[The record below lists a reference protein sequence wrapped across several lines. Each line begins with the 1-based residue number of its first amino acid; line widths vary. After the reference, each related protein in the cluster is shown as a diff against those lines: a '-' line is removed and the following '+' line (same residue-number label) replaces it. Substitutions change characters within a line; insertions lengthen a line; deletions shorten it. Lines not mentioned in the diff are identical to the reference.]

1 MPNQDILVINQVIGH
16 LLTAVDEQCF
26 ERTENIIKPEY
37 IGYPFL
43 ADLVDIE
50 LQLNREGK
58 NVDPTTLYSEFMAG
72 NQQTYMDRLRHAHSF
87 FEEYESM
94 SIHASDED
102 ILARVSSYIATCTVG
117 IPAGAFLESLL
128 CKIRQ
133 SYISRERR
141 KTATEYLNYIERN
154 PSDYEATEKFRTDIQ
169 KFHDLAT
176 GIPWKKLRID
186 LSALKLQPEIPP
198 LILRKDIGI
207 IYPQDVHMVTG
218 NSGVCKSLFVFYM
231 AASALNDGLDAD
243 RTLGMYAGKAGLRVG
258 YIDTE
263 LNTDTIKRR
272 LAAWENAGGDTI
284 YDSERLVYISI
295 RRFTKE
301 ERRQLVFN
309 FIRNSG
315 CDIIIVDGLR
325 DLCDD
330 FNDAREA
337 GNLADS
343 FKRVAEVMNVAIIV
357 TSHTTKGTDY
367 SRGHL
372 GSQFHNEVAL
382 AMLLKTDKDNKDI
395 VEVIFDKTRN
405 NSSKNFRFFKD
416 QSKQRLC
423 LLSDIL
429 ENPDLSKSQKNAL
442 DVFHK
447 HLITNREYTRSEIEK
462 ILIDSDVNPNTVK
475 KYLQQAKGVTLLINP
490 QSGKYYLPPEK
501 PEIDTAIGDDDDL
514 PD

>member
-43 ADLVDIE
+43 ADLIGTE
-50 LQLNREGK
+50 LQLHREGK
-58 NVDPTTLYSEFMAG
+58 NVDLTTLYSEFMAG
-72 NQQTYMDRLRHAHSF
+72 NKQTYMDRLRHARSF
-87 FEEYESM
+87 FEEYESLP
-94 SIHASDED
+94 IHASDED
-102 ILARVSSYIATCTVG
+102 ILAKVLSYIATCTVG

-128 CKIRQ
+128 CKIREN
-133 SYISRERR
+133 YINRERR
-141 KTATEYLNYIERN
+141 KTATEYLDYIARN
-154 PSDYEATEKFRTDIQ
+154 PSDYEATEKFRTDLQ
-169 KFHDLAT
+169 KFQDLAT
-176 GIPWKKLRID
+176 GIPWKKLQID
-186 LSALKLQPEIPP
+186 LAALKFQPEIPP

-207 IYPQDVHMVTG
+207 IYLQDVHMVTG
-218 NSGVCKSLFVFYM
+218 DSGVGKSIFVFHI
-231 AASALNDGLDAD
+231 AAAALNDGLDAE

-258 YIDTE
+258 YVDTE
-263 LNTDTIKRR
+263 LNTGTIKRR
-272 LAAWENAGGDTI
+272 LPAWENACGDTI
-284 YDSERLVYISI
+284 YNSERLVYISI
-295 RRFTKE
+295 RQFTKA
-301 ERRQLVFN
+301 ERRQSVFN

-315 CDIIIVDGLR
+315 CNIIIVDGLR

-372 GSQFHNEVAL
+372 GSQFRDEVAL
-382 AMLLKTDKDNKDI
+382 AMLLKTDKERKEI
-395 VEVIFDKTRN
+395 VDVIFDKTRN
-405 NSSKNFRFFKD
+405 YSSEGFRFFKD

-423 LLSDIL
+423 FISDIL
-429 ENPDLSKSQKNAL
+429 ENSNLSESQKNAL
-442 DVFHK
+442 AIFRKYLTPNH
-447 HLITNREYTRSEIEK
+447 EYTYSEIK
-462 ILIDSDVNPNTVK
+462 IKLIDSDVNENTVK
-475 KYLQQAKGVTLLINP
+475 NYLREAKNVTLLYNP
-490 QSGKYYLPPEK
+490 QSRKYVLPPEK
-501 PEIDTAIGDDDDL
+501 PEIDTAIGDDDDQ